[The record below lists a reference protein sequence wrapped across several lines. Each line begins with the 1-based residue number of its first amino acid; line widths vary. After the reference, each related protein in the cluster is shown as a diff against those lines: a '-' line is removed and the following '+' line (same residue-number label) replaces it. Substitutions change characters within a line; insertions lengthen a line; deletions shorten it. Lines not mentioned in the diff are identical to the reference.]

1 MAHGFEGPTET
12 DCLSQR
18 INELEKQLCSSSDLE
33 VSEMNK
39 KVLSLLGSLLV
50 ILTVLAPS
58 AWSQSVTATIVGTVT
73 DSSGAAVP
81 GATVKATSVDRGIS
95 YNAVTSD
102 AGLYRIS
109 ELPAGSYTLTI
120 EKAGFA
126 TVSQAQFVLT
136 VNQVARI
143 NITLRVGQVNETVEV
158 TSAAPVL
165 QTDSTQVSTVIN
177 ATTAD
182 NLPLAS
188 RNYVQLT
195 LLAPGAVS
203 TDPSSFN
210 NGNNTAGYGG
220 RPLINGNR
228 EQANNFLLDGMD
240 NNQVSDNLLGYTP
253 APDAIQEFNLITSN
267 APAEFGNFEGGI
279 INATIKSGTNNF
291 HGDVWE
297 YFRNDVLNAN
307 SWSNDV
313 AGLPKD
319 AIRWNM
325 FGFTVG
331 GPILK
336 DRLFFFADYQ
346 GQRFD
351 IPTSSSPFTVF
362 TAAER
367 AGDFGALCSA
377 GFSSTGVC
385 QGSGQLYN
393 PCASFSAPCTPGSTP
408 ASPRSPFPY
417 NKIPAAMISPV
428 AANLFSSS
436 LYPGPVNGQ
445 LQNNSV
451 NTSQSAENVDQ
462 GDLKIDYRVDSRD
475 DISYRFTRAYQ
486 NNPATYSQELYGN
499 SYATTPIYNTV
510 GDWTRTLSN
519 TLLNDFRL
527 GWSHITLNSGN
538 SFDSNVGD
546 AGNTL
551 GIGNGNPA
559 NVPGLLGLNFSNT
572 VVSNLGQEEQTQ
584 SFDDH
589 VWQAEDSLSWTR
601 GRHSFKF
608 GGQWMRETLLT
619 FYAGNNGEL
628 GYMNFN
634 GQFTA
639 VNSASAGT
647 GTGDGGADFVLGLPQ
662 SYGRGVST
670 GATWQQ
676 FSNIIGIYA
685 EDTWRATDTLT
696 LNLGLRYEAH
706 TPWVESNNE
715 QANFNINTGQ
725 IQLAGQDGASRALY
739 NGFYGGRDFQPRIGF
754 AWTPSRLNN
763 RTVVRG
769 AFTVSSYLEG
779 TGTNLRLPL
788 NPPFTPAEINAT
800 YNNTD
805 LPLTDTTDGIV
816 GSGSNASC
824 AAPAYACYAQALL
837 RVWDPNVQ
845 PALAYQWNLAIQQQ
859 IAKGTTFQIGYVGQ
873 KGTHLMVPFDYGQ
886 RVLLPNSSC
895 GTPPCTANSPYFA
908 KNLTLYSVLGNPAL
922 TDSNGNPLSGD
933 NNGINEG
940 ATISGTKSNGNME
953 YNSLQAI
960 LQKEMSY
967 GLQGQVSYTY
977 SKCMSDSTGYY
988 GAWNNAVSASAY
1000 WQNVYDQRAEWA
1012 PCYYDATHVLSAYA
1026 VYQLP
1031 FGHGKQ
1037 FASGVRKSVDE
1048 VIGGW
1053 AVSPI
1058 VSFRTGWPMT
1068 IYGAS
1073 DNSGTF
1079 SRGARADCNSLPSIE
1094 NTPIPGVG
1102 TQWFT
1107 NNGNFTQPAVGTFGN
1122 CSAQLGGLRTPRYTD
1137 VDASIHK
1144 DFALTERFRLQFRTD
1159 FVNAFNHVQY
1169 NAPADS
1175 IGQTLGQ
1182 ITSAQP
1188 PRNIQLALK
1197 LYY

>member
-1 MAHGFEGPTET
+1 MSRRA
-12 DCLSQR
+12 
-18 INELEKQLCSSSDLE
+18 
-33 VSEMNK
+33 
-39 KVLSLLGSLLV
+39 LSLFGSMLA
-50 ILTVLAPS
+50 ILTVLVPS
-58 AWSQSVTATIVGTVT
+58 VRGQEVTATIVGTIT
-73 DSSGAAVP
+73 DQSGAAVP

-95 YNAVTSD
+95 YSAVSSD
-102 AGLYRIS
+102 AGLYRIPA
-109 ELPAGSYTLTI
+109 LPADNYTLTV
-120 EKAGFA
+120 EKVGFA
-126 TVSQAQFVLT
+126 TVSHAAFVLT
-136 VNQVARI
+136 VDQVARI
-143 NITLRVGQVNETVEV
+143 DVALKVGQVTETLEV
-158 TSAAPVL
+158 TGAPPVL
-165 QTDSTQVSTVIN
+165 QTDSTQVSTVMN
-177 ATTAD
+177 AATND

-253 APDAIQEFNLITSN
+253 APDAIAEFNLITSN

-279 INATIKSGTNNF
+279 VNATIKSGTNSF

-297 YFRNDVLNAN
+297 YLRNDVLNAN

-313 AGLPKD
+313 AGLPKN

-325 FGFTVG
+325 FGFTAG

-362 TAAER
+362 TTAER
-367 AGDFGALCSA
+367 SGNFGALCTNA
-377 GFSSTGVC
+377 KGTFDSTGVC
-385 QGSGQLYN
+385 HNTGAPGDPVVAQLYN
-393 PCASFSAPCTPGSTP
+393 PCASFTAPCTPSSTP
-408 ASPRSPFPY
+408 ASPRNPFPY
-417 NKIPAAMISPV
+417 DQIPAAMISPV
-428 AANLFSSS
+428 AANLFSSN
-436 LYPGPVNGQ
+436 LYTSPVNSQ

-462 GDLKIDYRVDSRD
+462 GDLKVDYRVDSKD
-475 DISYRFTRAYQ
+475 SLSYRFTEAYQ

-510 GDWTRTLSN
+510 GDWTRTLSGN
-519 TLLNDFRL
+519 LLNDFRL

-538 SFDSNVGD
+538 SWDSNVGD

-559 NVPGLLGLNFSNT
+559 NVDGLLSLDFSNT
-572 VVSNLGQEEQTQ
+572 AVSSLGQAEETQ
-584 SFDDH
+584 SFNDH
-589 VWQAEDSLSWTR
+589 VWQAEDAVSWTR

-608 GGQWMRETLLT
+608 GGQYLRETILT

-628 GYMNFN
+628 GLMDFD
-634 GQFTA
+634 GRF
-639 VNSASAGT
+639 SAQTPTSAGT
-647 GTGDGGADFVLGLPQ
+647 GTGDGGADFVLGLPYQ
-662 SYGRGVST
+662 YGRGVST

-676 FSNIIGIYA
+676 YENVIGIYT
-685 EDTWRATDTLT
+685 EDTWRATDSLT

-706 TPWVESNNE
+706 TPWAESKNE
-715 QANFNINTGQ
+715 QVNYNIDTGQ

-754 AWTPSRLNN
+754 AWTPSWLDNH
-763 RTVVRG
+763 TVLRG

-779 TGTNLRLPL
+779 TGTNLRLTL
-788 NPPFTPAEINAT
+788 NPPFTPAEINAV
-800 YNNTD
+800 YNDDN
-805 LPLTDTTDGIV
+805 LPLTDTSEGIV
-816 GSGSNASC
+816 GTGSNLSC

-845 PALAYQWNLAIQQQ
+845 PALAYQWNLAVQHQ
-859 IAKGTTFQIGYVGQ
+859 IASGTTFQVGYVGQ

-886 RVLLPNSSC
+886 RVLQSNSSC
-895 GTPPCTANSPYFA
+895 GTPPCTANSPYFS

-922 TDSNGNPLSGD
+922 TDSNGNLLSTD
-933 NNGINEG
+933 NGGINEG

-960 LQKEMSY
+960 VQKEMSH

-988 GAWNNAVSASAY
+988 GAWNNALSASAY
-1000 WQNVYDQRAEWA
+1000 WQNVYDQRSEWA

-1031 FGHGKQ
+1031 FGHGQQ
-1037 FASGVRKSVDE
+1037 FASGVRKSADE

-1058 VSFRTGWPMT
+1058 VSFRTGWPMP
-1068 IYGAS
+1068 IFGAS

-1094 NTPIPGVG
+1094 NTPIPGIG

-1107 NNGNFTQPAVGTFGN
+1107 NNNNFTQPAIGTFGN
-1122 CSAQLGGLRTPRYTD
+1122 CSPQLAGLRSPRYTD
-1137 VDASIHK
+1137 VDASVHK
-1144 DFALTERFRLQFRTD
+1144 DFPLTERLRLQFRTD

-1169 NAPADS
+1169 NAPNTT
-1175 IGQTLGQ
+1175 IGSTMGQ